1 MASINPWA
9 YPGEN
14 SKTIGMLP
22 HQHYSEAQKI
32 MNRKRMEAMQ
42 KGLMNLNLYQE
53 APSPAFLNMPV
64 PEGHQISAGCLYVDE
79 QWKMINKTL
88 PNPFTDKTWTMSP
101 PATHNPVQS
110 KDLDT
115 IFNYDS
121 DSTPIE
127 KQPFSEPTIYDLP
140 WTSVSIDPMK
150 SWLPPPPNRAE
161 AWYMDP
167 VELAA
172 RRYEWRGAKEEAS
185 KLRAKF
191 QPLSLL
197 HRWALQWHIW
207 AEKQQA
213 AKGTTTTSASRVSSY
228 EKPRVKF
235 TQYPEWATDISLK
248 VDHFG
253 SSYINE
259 PPTVK
264 FNHAQG
270 LSSQNRNLKGKHN
283 QKNGD
288 QPSTQPT
295 SASTAHHRKVES
307 EAANIVDIPLKPCVL
322 DIERIIPQV
331 LKDRVFHSHFPGG
344 LGSSD
349 NLDTDNIN
357 KDNDESVAYRTHARW
372 VLDGNFMSDDS
383 EDDDII
389 TETSTAPH
397 QVLDEP
403 QGHSSE
409 KFKKPPQPSPD
420 ISYDSAWNDLFFLE
434 DSSSSDFSIS
444 DGSLKSNDS
453 EFPVISGEELEK
465 ILEEAK
471 GTAQFHK
478 WQNAHPSMH
487 QKEFKKLINLHR
499 FAMESEAKNQKR
511 WKSKGE
517 MERSRDTKTAIDSGF
532 LGSSEPSSPTTLGQE
547 PSFSSSTSIKP
558 NSEIDALTESYHAY
572 AQPVTLGIRKDSIS
586 KQDNY
591 TCITHDDIKF
601 LRELKRKFS
610 EGALIHQAPT
620 EQEFIPQTEKTL
632 VKPPQKIAQDNLSL
646 RDVFMTAK
654 PFPSISYRIDHEYRN
669 MFSRCNKDQE
679 NNNSEQLQKGYD
691 GPAPKRH
698 HMTTPF
704 GDVSFHP
711 GSADYHPFFHTTK
724 SSTFKKLVVSTG
736 RFWNLGANISLS
748 GFWVTERLF
757 ITALNFHHWAPSTA
771 VQSFQDQIEDFESRN
786 NGIDIYVSSGYLNWS
801 NPNDDPEAIRV
812 ILRAWDI
819 SARIAIF
826 EPEDKQ
832 KVAKDFVGIDMLIE
846 EDATPGHSGANIATI
861 GYNPMDAASNDPLG
875 LRILIPGHR
884 LDSGF
889 SHGAYGRMCV
899 VIEGSKESG
908 FIIGIVSGQCEEQGL
923 DRPEALSDF
932 VSTFPIGFK
941 AELRRLLKF

>member
-1 MASINPWA
+1 
-9 YPGEN
+9 
-14 SKTIGMLP
+14 
-22 HQHYSEAQKI
+22 
-32 MNRKRMEAMQ
+32 
-42 KGLMNLNLYQE
+42 
-53 APSPAFLNMPV
+53 
-64 PEGHQISAGCLYVDE
+64 
-79 QWKMINKTL
+79 
-88 PNPFTDKTWTMSP
+88 MSP
-101 PATHNPVQS
+101 PETYDPVQS

-121 DSTPIE
+121 YSDSAPIE
-127 KQPFSEPTIYDLP
+127 KQSFSEPAIYDLP
-140 WTSVSIDPMK
+140 WTNVSIDPMK

-185 KLRAKF
+185 MLRAKF

-197 HRWALQWHIW
+197 HRWVLQWHIW

-213 AKGTTTTSASRVSSY
+213 AKDPPKETKINSRSISKGTTTAASRVSSY

-235 TQYPEWATDISLK
+235 IQYPEWATDTSLK
-248 VDHFG
+248 VDHLG

-264 FNHAQG
+264 FNYAQG
-270 LSSQNRNLKGKHN
+270 LSNKISLSTPQEDQNRKGKHN
-283 QKNGD
+283 QKSGG

-295 SASTAHHRKVES
+295 SAPTAHHRKVEP
-307 EAANIVDIPLKPCVL
+307 EAINIVDIPLKPCVL
-322 DIERIIPQV
+322 DTERIIPQV
-331 LKDRVFHSHFPGG
+331 LKDRVFHGHFPNG
-344 LGSSD
+344 LGS
-349 NLDTDNIN
+349 LDTDDIN
-357 KDNDESVAYRTHARW
+357 KDSDVSVAYRTHARW
-372 VLDGNFMSDDS
+372 VLNGNFMSDDS
-383 EDDDII
+383 EDDDI
-389 TETSTAPH
+389 TETSAAPH
-397 QVLDEP
+397 IFHEP
-403 QGHSSE
+403 QGCSSE
-409 KFKKPPQPSPD
+409 EFKKLLQPSPD
-420 ISYDSAWNDLFFLE
+420 ISHDSAWNDPFFLE
-434 DSSSSDFSIS
+434 DSGSSNFSIS
-444 DGSLKSNDS
+444 DSSLISNDG

-471 GTAQFHK
+471 GTTQFHK

-499 FAMESEAKNQKR
+499 FATESEAKNQKR
-511 WKSKGE
+511 WRSKEKMEKSGNT
-517 MERSRDTKTAIDSGF
+517 RTTTDSGF
-532 LGSSEPSSPTTLGQE
+532 LGSSEPSSPTTLGQD
-547 PSFSSSTSIKP
+547 PSFSSSTSMKP
-558 NSEIDALTESYHAY
+558 NSEIDALAESYHTY
-572 AQPVTLGIRKDSIS
+572 AQPDTVGIMPKSIP
-586 KQDNY
+586 KQDDY

-610 EGALIHQAPT
+610 EGALIHQTST
-620 EQEFIPQTEKTL
+620 EQEFIPQTEAIP
-632 VKPPQKIAQDNLSL
+632 VKPPQKTVQDNLSL

-654 PFPSISYRIDHEYRN
+654 PFPSISYRIDHEYTN

-679 NNNSEQLQKGYD
+679 NNNLEQLQKGYD

-724 SSTFKKLVVSTG
+724 SSIFKKLVVSTG

-757 ITALNFHHWAPSTA
+757 ITALNFHPWAPSTV

-786 NGIDIYVSSGYLNWS
+786 NGIDIFVSNGYLNWS
-801 NPNDDPEAIRV
+801 NPNDDPEAIKV

-846 EDATPGHSGANIATI
+846 EDTTPVYSGANIATI
-861 GYNPMDAASNDPLG
+861 GYNPMEAAKNDPLG
-875 LRILIPGHR
+875 LRILIPGHRSVTFGDITICGGLHKNRTKSSSVFAR

-899 VIEGSKESG
+899 VIERSKESG

-923 DRPEALSDF
+923 NRPEALSDF